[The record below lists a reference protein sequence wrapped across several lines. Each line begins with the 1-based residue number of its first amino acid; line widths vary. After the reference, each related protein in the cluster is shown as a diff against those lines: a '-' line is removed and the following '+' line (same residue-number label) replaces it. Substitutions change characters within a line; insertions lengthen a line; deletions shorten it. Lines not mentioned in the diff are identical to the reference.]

1 MSPLLVTLARM
12 VIVQMV
18 LRISEMNRHWQKGFT
33 LIELL
38 VVIAIIGILAAV
50 AIPQYAN
57 YRRQGFVAQVIYDLR
72 NASLAEE
79 RFFSINQSYQACGPC
94 TPATLPEFRT
104 TLGVTITA
112 VAPAGTG
119 TFTLTGIHANCGADV
134 WTYSNVA
141 GVITPPA
148 SPC

>member
-1 MSPLLVTLARM
+1 M
-12 VIVQMV
+12 IVQTAE
-18 LRISEMNRHWQKGFT
+18 RISEMNRRWERGFT

-38 VVIAIIGILAAV
+38 VVIAVISILSAI
-50 AIPQYAN
+50 AIPQYAA
-57 YRRQGFVAQVIYDLR
+57 YRRQGFVAQVIYDLK

-79 RFFSINQSYQACGPC
+79 RFFSINQSYQPCGPC

-104 TLGVTITA
+104 TLGVTITT
-112 VAPAGTG
+112 VAPAGAG
-119 TFTLTGIHANCGADV
+119 TYTLTGMHANCGADV
-134 WTYSNVA
+134 WTYSSVA